1 MEEWLPAIDKLLKRR
16 LTIYAY
22 SNNHYQGAAFES
34 ARLFSE
40 TLDRTIVNRNAEIAR
55 PASSQA
61 QDTNLF

>member
-1 MEEWLPAIDKLLKRR
+1 MEEWVPAMQKLLKRR

-22 SNNHYQGAAFES
+22 FNNHYQGAAFES

-55 PASSQA
+55 PASARQA
-61 QDTNLF
+61 NLF